1 MDDIGRLTWQTL
13 ERDTIFTGPIFDIQ
27 SVRRASTDGRVG
39 EFVELNA
46 PLWATVIPWFRNEQ
60 GIPMFIMVRQY
71 RHGSDSVTIEFPAG
85 TIDAGEDP
93 ETAAKRELLEE
104 TGCEPVGNMYEI
116 GSISPNP
123 AFMNNRVWFYF
134 VEGVRNVGEQHLDEH
149 EQLDILTVPV
159 KEVLASM
166 GTGQYDNGI
175 MMIAQAFFLRFA
187 QNRPDL
193 LS

>member
-60 GIPMFIMVRQY
+60 GVPMFIMVRQY